1 MAKYTSRFQ
10 ELAFYVNGERKQ
22 FTNGAYESTTKAED
36 SVLATLSDVKSVEEV
51 APEPKAEA
59 KPVQAKAK
67 PAPRKPTAKK

>member
-1 MAKYTSRFQ
+1 MAKYTSRFK

-22 FTNGAYESTTKAED
+22 FTNGAYESSDKAED
-36 SVLATLSDVKSVEEV
+36 SVLATLSDVTTVEVV
-51 APEPKAEA
+51 APKAEA